1 MKINNNEES
10 IKYAHTSPDAE
21 FGYLIL
27 PRNAFYQNHTIL
39 TRLEQLM
46 IGLGCIGYTYKS
58 IAEQASL
65 SVPEE
70 LAENLVSPGNN
81 LATG

>member
-1 MKINNNEES
+1 
-10 IKYAHTSPDAE
+10 
-21 FGYLIL
+21 
-27 PRNAFYQNHTIL
+27 
-39 TRLEQLM
+39 M